1 LASEFKPTKDE
12 LIEMIKANNMV
23 EDFLTWLRKNVSED
37 LDAVS
42 LKDLDYELLYRYAS
56 EKGLL
61 RFHDDLETQASQDD
75 TQIEEEELRSPTKPK
90 KIRKKK

>member
-1 LASEFKPTKDE
+1 LTSEFKPSKDE

-23 EDFLTWLRKNVSED
+23 EDFLAWLRRNVSED

-42 LKDLDYELLYRYAS
+42 LKDLDYDLIYRYAS

-61 RFHDDLETQASQDD
+61 RFHDDFEAQAPQSDA
-75 TQIEEEELRSPTKPK
+75 QIEEEELRSPTKPK

>member
-1 LASEFKPTKDE
+1 LASEFKPSKDE

-56 EKGLL
+56 ERGLL
-61 RFHDDLETQASQDD
+61 RFNDDLETQASQDD
-75 TQIEEEELRSPTKPK
+75 AQIEEEEFRSPTKPK